1 MAYQETTRTGYG
13 TRVKN
18 SFGGIGMGFLLFIAG
33 TIMLWWNEGSAV
45 KTDKMLN
52 ESEKVAVHVD
62 NVSTL
67 DPSLEGKLIHASALA
82 TTTDTLRDEAYG
94 VKENAIALDRYVEY
108 YQWVEHSSS
117 ESKDKLGGAEET
129 TTTYTYSKEWVPE
142 PIDASTFHDP
152 EYKNVK
158 NGAIVKVDNNH
169 LNSENVTFGAYKL
182 PQFMITSISSGNE
195 FASVNPTEQ
204 QLRQWDKDIERIQ
217 RQLGRATATTKAT
230 IEEPKESPAPVVVND
245 SAKADSIAPV
255 DTIKTEPAKV
265 GGYTATYVHSGEG
278 KLYFG
283 LNEGMPEVGDVR
295 INFRV
300 VRPHDISL
308 MGVVQGNTFTTYV
321 AKNGK
326 KFYDV
331 ANGVKSMDEMFASRH
346 KANTFWLWVFRVIGL
361 ILVVSGLKGIF
372 GILTTLLK
380 VVPFLSSIMGFGVSV
395 VCGVLGFIWALLVAA
410 LAWLFYR
417 PLVSICL
424 LAVVA
429 AVVFFF
435 WKRGKNKKQE
445 LNGPT
450 LNGGE

>member
-18 SFGGIGMGFLLFIAG
+18 SFGGIGTGFLLFIAG

-182 PQFMITSISSGNE
+182 PQFMITSISSGN
-195 FASVNPTEQ
+195 A
-204 QLRQWDKDIERIQ
+204 RQ
-217 RQLGRATATTKAT
+217 ATNL
-230 IEEPKESPAPVVVND
+230 PA
-245 SAKADSIAPV
+245 
-255 DTIKTEPAKV
+255 
-265 GGYTATYVHSGEG
+265 
-278 KLYFG
+278 
-283 LNEGMPEVGDVR
+283 
-295 INFRV
+295 
-300 VRPHDISL
+300 
-308 MGVVQGNTFTTYV
+308 
-321 AKNGK
+321 
-326 KFYDV
+326 
-331 ANGVKSMDEMFASRH
+331 
-346 KANTFWLWVFRVIGL
+346 
-361 ILVVSGLKGIF
+361 
-372 GILTTLLK
+372 
-380 VVPFLSSIMGFGVSV
+380 
-395 VCGVLGFIWALLVAA
+395 
-410 LAWLFYR
+410 
-417 PLVSICL
+417 
-424 LAVVA
+424 
-429 AVVFFF
+429 
-435 WKRGKNKKQE
+435 
-445 LNGPT
+445 
-450 LNGGE
+450 